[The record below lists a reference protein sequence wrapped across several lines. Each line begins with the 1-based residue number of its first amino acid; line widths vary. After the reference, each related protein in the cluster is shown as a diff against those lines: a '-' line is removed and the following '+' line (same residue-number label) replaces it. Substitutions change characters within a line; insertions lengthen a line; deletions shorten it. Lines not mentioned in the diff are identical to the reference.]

1 MSNFDIKNSWKA
13 RSFMKTNTKV
23 IISLGF
29 VCGILS
35 LICIAQATF
44 IHNPGLSSWFSC
56 LCPARKTH
64 IAINDALGKNNVY
77 PLVIIGSGPAGLSAA
92 VYGARQKIKTLVIEG
107 GKPGGLLTE
116 TSYVENMPGFKSIL
130 GKDLI
135 NEIKEQ
141 ALHFG
146 ATFINDIV
154 EKVDVCHWPYSIET
168 EDGKKIYALS
178 IIVSTGASPRKLGI
192 VGEDDYWGKGVTT
205 CAICDAPFYK
215 GKDVVV
221 IGGGDSA
228 VEEAMQL
235 APYAKQVT
243 ILVRKPTMR
252 ATASMQE
259 LLKGYANIAIRYNVE
274 PKKIVGND
282 EQVTGIELLDS
293 NSNQTEIMPIDGV
306 FLAIGHLPN
315 TALFKETLDLDANG
329 YITLKGRSQE
339 TSVQGVFAAGDVED
353 HRYRQAGVA
362 AGSGIKAALDVGA
375 FLNEI
380 GFNDAFAAQLQTTLA
395 KSSSESH
402 SSAGSLVKK
411 VQTIDEFDTAMA
423 AAKTPLFVDFY
434 ADYCPSCMQMLPH
447 FDAVSQEYKNLA
459 TFVSVDI
466 DKLPEVSKKYFVTK
480 IPALLVF
487 KEGKLVARYNS
498 ALTKRELQDLA
509 AQIVAE
515 SPAE

>member
-1 MSNFDIKNSWKA
+1 
-13 RSFMKTNTKV
+13 
-23 IISLGF
+23 
-29 VCGILS
+29 
-35 LICIAQATF
+35 
-44 IHNPGLSSWFSC
+44 
-56 LCPARKTH
+56 
-64 IAINDALGKNNVY
+64 
-77 PLVIIGSGPAGLSAA
+77 
-92 VYGARQKIKTLVIEG
+92 
-107 GKPGGLLTE
+107 
-116 TSYVENMPGFKSIL
+116 
-130 GKDLI
+130 
-135 NEIKEQ
+135 
-141 ALHFG
+141 
-146 ATFINDIV
+146 
-154 EKVDVCHWPYSIET
+154 
-168 EDGKKIYALS
+168 
-178 IIVSTGASPRKLGI
+178 
-192 VGEDDYWGKGVTT
+192 
-205 CAICDAPFYK
+205 
-215 GKDVVV
+215 
-221 IGGGDSA
+221 
-228 VEEAMQL
+228 
-235 APYAKQVT
+235 
-243 ILVRKPTMR
+243 
-252 ATASMQE
+252 MQE